1 MENEPLIPKEEN
13 KKHKRPG
20 FHEPNSHLKK
30 KVHPQNL
37 WVKMLPK
44 RVFAQEKLPA
54 VVAEGELVIHRFF
67 HLAI

>member
-1 MENEPLIPKEEN
+1 
-13 KKHKRPG
+13 
-20 FHEPNSHLKK
+20 
-30 KVHPQNL
+30 
-37 WVKMLPK
+37 VKMLPK